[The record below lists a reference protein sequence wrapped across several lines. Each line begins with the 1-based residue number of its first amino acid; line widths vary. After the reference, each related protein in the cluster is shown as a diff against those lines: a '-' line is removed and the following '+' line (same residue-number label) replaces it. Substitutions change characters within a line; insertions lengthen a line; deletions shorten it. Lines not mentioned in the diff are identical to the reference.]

1 MKLEVGMYCYNKVNR
16 KVGIGKITSFQNNN
30 NLLISYKNDTELVS
44 IGNVIASYDIMDLI
58 EVGDILSYKHSAIN
72 KIYKEVVNN
81 KVTLEIFRKYFNE
94 KSLEL
99 ISVVTHEQFEN
110 MEYRIGE

>member
-1 MKLEVGMYCYNKVNR
+1 MKLELKENMYYTR
-16 KVGIGKITSFQNNN
+16 SGKGK
-30 NLLISYKNDTELVS
+30 LGLCKE
-44 IGNVIASYDIMDLI
+44 GNYTPEEYVKHCQQQGYDVIKASYNIMDLI

-72 KIYKEVVNN
+72 KIYKEVINN
-81 KVTLEIFRKYFNE
+81 KVTLEIFRKYFSE